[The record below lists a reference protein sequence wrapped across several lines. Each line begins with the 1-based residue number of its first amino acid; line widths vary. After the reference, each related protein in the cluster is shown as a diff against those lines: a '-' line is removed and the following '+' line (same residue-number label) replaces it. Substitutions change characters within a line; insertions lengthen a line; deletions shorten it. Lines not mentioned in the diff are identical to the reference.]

1 MAKAGQ
7 RKCLSCGEFFFPD
20 HRSGERQW
28 YCCAADCRRASK
40 AASQARWLARP
51 PNNDYF
57 SGPVHVARVQVWR
70 AAHPGY
76 ARGRVRPSRALQDL
90 LTPQVPDAVEECA
103 NRARAPEAPAG
114 VALQDLLN
122 AESPLLAYFS
132 DRGRSDQT
140 DRGRRFSVIVDARGK
155 RASEGFTVSQS
166 SHDQP
171 ETLVREAIDWGAR
184 CRLIH
189 GGGRRLRRTHDAVG
203 KSCSTLS
210 RWGCA
215 MLICRIWGRAA
226 TCWI

>member
-40 AASQARWLARP
+40 AASQARWLAKP

-57 SGPVHVARVQVWR
+57 SGPVHVARVQAWR

-76 ARGRVRPSRALQDL
+76 ACGRVRPSRALQDL

-103 NRARAPEAPAG
+103 NRVEAPEAPAV

-122 AESPLLAYFS
+122 AESPLLAGLVAHLFQPALQDDMAS
-132 DRGRSDQT
+132 TTRRLVQLGRDVINGGRGEASQA
-140 DRGRRFSVIVDARGK
+140 GSSA
-155 RASEGFTVSQS
+155 RASS
-166 SHDQP
+166 P
-171 ETLVREAIDWGAR
+171 GAR
-184 CRLIH
+184 
-189 GGGRRLRRTHDAVG
+189 AVQLG
-203 KSCSTLS
+203 
-210 RWGCA
+210 
-215 MLICRIWGRAA
+215 
-226 TCWI
+226 